1 MLINRVTRPHS
12 APLQLP
18 EVMRWSDDETWLLLF
33 WDLCSGHRRGDFWVW
48 NISISDGAYLPLPKL
63 AWPPHPTPKNR
74 WVEESRTP
82 CSLCGALHS
91 AASRRSDTEDPL
103 CHYYH
108 AAWSRETLFQN
119 GGLIFSRTI
128 REWLKNRHQTGLI
141 KNRRRLH
148 YCSPVHT
155 KHTSLFGMIK

>member
-1 MLINRVTRPHS
+1 MHRFSSLKSCDGLMMKCGHFYYEICVQVIAGAISGQEIFACISHAVHPP
-12 APLQLP
+12 PLQTT
-18 EVMRWSDDETWLLLF
+18 MTTTSSDPQKQTD
-33 WDLCSGHRRGDFWVW
+33 
-48 NISISDGAYLPLPKL
+48 K
-63 AWPPHPTPKNR
+63 
-74 WVEESRTP
+74 WVEERLTP

-141 KNRRRLH
+141 KNRRRLQ
-148 YCSPVHT
+148 
-155 KHTSLFGMIK
+155 KL